1 MTCRQGKKTVEIIP
15 EEAQILHL
23 LDRDCESVILN
34 MFKQLKVTIFKGLK
48 EVINMMSQQ
57 IEILIQGN
65 YF

>member
-23 LDRDCESVILN
+23 LDRDCKSVILN